1 MSCYERQV
9 HVDRPFVI
17 IHPHLHVICKAYGV
31 PTPPKIN
38 FGSRHSNLIF
48 NIRLTNS
55 TSNLSCQ
62 HPTLALN
69 IQSLNELPVSIND
82 VELAMI
88 CIFRLQ
94 VWTFQRHAKTRPRTV
109 FEFEHVSILK
119 IDTGEMYIAH
129 TALSVEPAII
139 KPLRNADFVLKCWLR
154 FETFTSF
161 WDVYFVLRCWLRF
174 KMLTS
179 FWDVDFVLRCW
190 ADKDTTTVIM
200 HKQEKAKEGQVLLDD
215 RNNYTPLEEPMVE
228 ETFQKVKQI
237 TEELYQGGY
246 IDEMTVKWLS
256 QTPNPPKVPV
266 FYTLT
271 KIHKPTSVGRPIIS
285 GNDGPTERISVFVD
299 NILQPIAQSQ
309 KSYLKDTTDFINF
322 I

>member
-1 MSCYERQV
+1 MRYQSLNFTFFFVVRMVQ
-9 HVDRPFVI
+9 HDALRVDRDSLCCLVI
-17 IHPHLHVICKAYGV
+17 SWSPRFYGV

-38 FGSRHSNLIF
+38 FGTRHSNLTF
-48 NIRLTNS
+48 NIQLTNS
-55 TSNLSCQ
+55 TSNLSSQ

-190 ADKDTTTVIM
+190 LRFEMFTSFWDVDFVLICWLRFEMLTSFWERRAMSAKKYHMSKCYVTSEKDWVWSSV
-200 HKQEKAKEGQVLLDD
+200 KNSQREVKLVAWQVTS
-215 RNNYTPLEEPMVE
+215 NYCDL
-228 ETFQKVKQI
+228 
-237 TEELYQGGY
+237 
-246 IDEMTVKWLS
+246 
-256 QTPNPPKVPV
+256 
-266 FYTLT
+266 
-271 KIHKPTSVGRPIIS
+271 
-285 GNDGPTERISVFVD
+285 
-299 NILQPIAQSQ
+299 
-309 KSYLKDTTDFINF
+309 
-322 I
+322 